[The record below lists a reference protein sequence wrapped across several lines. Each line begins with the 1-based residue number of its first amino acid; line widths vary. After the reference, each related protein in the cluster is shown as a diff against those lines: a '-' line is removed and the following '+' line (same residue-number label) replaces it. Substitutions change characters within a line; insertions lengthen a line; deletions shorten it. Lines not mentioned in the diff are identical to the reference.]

1 MLTPDEIREALL
13 SLVEDEYE
21 EEQMADIQNEYGDK
35 IKRISLD
42 LLALKYLKEAH
53 IPNEYCVY
61 SEEDPDGTYHGRRLF
76 DLEAVMVASKED
88 TTFATEVIN
97 ITVSDELWL
106 MENSDFVFVECT
118 KMKILGGQTN
128 QVVEQRLFQFFPFEK
143 GHVEWP
149 LGIVEVINALENAC
163 TVMETQLKAS
173 REGL

>member
-13 SLVEDEYE
+13 SLFEDEYE
-21 EEQMADIQNEYGDK
+21 EEQIADIQKEYGDK

-61 SEEDPDGTYHGRRLF
+61 SGEDPDGSYQGRRLF
-76 DLEAVMVASKED
+76 DLEAVLVASNED
-88 TTFATEVIN
+88 TSFATEAIS
-97 ITVSDELWL
+97 ITVTDELWL

-118 KMKILGGQTN
+118 KMEILGGQIN
-128 QVVEQRLFQFFPFEK
+128 QIVEQRLFQFFSFEK
-143 GHVEWP
+143 RHLEWP
-149 LGIVEVINALENAC
+149 FGIVEVIKALENAC
-163 TVMETQLKAS
+163 TLMETQLKAS

>member
-1 MLTPDEIREALL
+1 MLTPDEIRKAIL
-13 SLVEDEYE
+13 SLVQDEYE
-21 EEQMADIQNEYGDK
+21 GEELADIQKKHSDK

-61 SEEDPDGTYHGRRLF
+61 SEEDPAGTYRGRRLF
-76 DLEAVMVASKED
+76 DLKAVMVAREED
-88 TTFATEVIN
+88 TTFATESIN

-118 KMKILGGQTN
+118 KMEILESQTH

-143 GHVEWP
+143 DRLAWP
-149 LGIVEVINALENAC
+149 FGVVEVICALVNAC
-163 TVMETQLKAS
+163 AIMETELKAS
-173 REGL
+173 REGF

>member
-13 SLVEDEYE
+13 SLVEGEYE
-21 EEQMADIQNEYGDK
+21 EEQMADIQKEYGDK

-61 SEEDPDGTYHGRRLF
+61 SEEDPEGTYHGRRLF
-76 DLEAVMVASKED
+76 DLEAVLVASEED
-88 TTFATEVIN
+88 TTFATEAIN

-118 KMKILGGQTN
+118 KMEILGGQTN

-143 GHVEWP
+143 DHFAWP
-149 LGIVEVINALENAC
+149 FGIDKVICALENAC
-163 TVMETQLKAS
+163 TLMEKQLKAS
-173 REGL
+173 RDGL